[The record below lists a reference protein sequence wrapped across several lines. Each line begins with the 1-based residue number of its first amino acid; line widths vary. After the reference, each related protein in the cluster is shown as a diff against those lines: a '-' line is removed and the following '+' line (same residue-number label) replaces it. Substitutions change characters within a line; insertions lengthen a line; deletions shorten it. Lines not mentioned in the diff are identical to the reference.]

1 MRYDLEYHMN
11 ELDNSMSAQAR
22 RVEYH
27 MFTERV
33 DYIIAQKFDIAADTV
48 DNIGTAEELVNVYAD
63 RTHNAIAAMA
73 IAAESVEDKARAQHE
88 AFAAADALSDAA
100 VKRDLEVRAFQVASQ
115 CAKLVC
121 AKFRAELKN
130 FEASCAM

>member
-22 RVEYH
+22 RVEYY

-33 DYIIAQKFDIAADTV
+33 DCMIAQKFGVIADTV
-48 DNIGTAEELVNVYAD
+48 DNIETAEELVNVYAD
-63 RTHNAIAAMA
+63 RTLNAIDAMA
-73 IAAESVEDKARAQHE
+73 IAESVEDKAIAQQE
-88 AFAAADALSDAA
+88 AFAAADALSNAA
-100 VKRDLEVRAFQVASQ
+100 AKRDLEVRAFQVASQ
-115 CAKLVC
+115 CGRLVC